1 MKNKLT
7 TIVTAIEFVP
17 DGATVALG
25 GNTLHRGP
33 GAAVHELVRQG
44 KRELEI
50 VKTAG
55 AYDVD
60 LLCAA
65 GCVRAVSAGF
75 IGYETPFGMAQ
86 AYRRAVETGAV
97 EAREHACAT
106 VIAGLRAAIQGVPF
120 MPVAGLQGSDLPRAR
135 GFQRL
140 PDPYSD
146 AEVYVVPVLQ
156 PDVAIIHVQEAD
168 TNGNARIFGTR
179 FEDVLMV
186 QAAKRVIITAE
197 RIVDGEDFSES
208 PESVAIP
215 GFMVD
220 AVVEAPGGAWPFSCT
235 PFYEFDAP
243 YLQSWVEAARSAESA
258 RQFIVDRVLAS
269 ATAGALAAT

>member
-1 MKNKLT
+1 MSDKRATLAE
-7 TIVTAIEFVP
+7 AIATVP
-17 DGATVALG
+17 DGGRIALG

-33 GAAVHELVRQG
+33 GAAVHEIVRQG
-44 KRELEI
+44 KRGLEI

-65 GCVRAVSAGF
+65 GCVAVVSAGF
-75 IGYETPFGMAQ
+75 VGYETPFGMAQ

-120 MPVAGLQGSDLPRAR
+120 MPVAGLQGSDLPAAR

-140 PDPYSD
+140 VDPYSG
-146 AEVYVVPVLQ
+146 AEVYVVPALQ
-156 PDVAIIHVQEAD
+156 PDIAIVHVQEAD
-168 TNGNARIFGTR
+168 ALGNARILGTR

-186 QAAKRVIITAE
+186 QAAERVILTTE
-197 RIVDGEDFSES
+197 RIVDGEDFARS
-208 PESVAIP
+208 PKKGAIP
-215 GFMVD
+215 GFMVE

-235 PFYEFDAP
+235 PFYDYDTN
-243 YLQSWVEAARSAESA
+243 YLATWVEAS
-258 RQFIVDRVLAS
+258 
-269 ATAGALAAT
+269 

>member
-1 MKNKLT
+1 MIDKRTTLT
-7 TIVTAIEFVP
+7 AAIAAIP
-17 DGATVALG
+17 DSARIALG

-65 GCVRAVSAGF
+65 GCVAAVSAGF
-75 IGYETPFGMAQ
+75 IGYETPFGMAP
-86 AYRRAVETGAV
+86 AYRKAVESGHV
-97 EAREHACAT
+97 LAREHACAT

-120 MPVAGLQGSDLPRAR
+120 MPVAGLWGSDLPAAR
-135 GFQRL
+135 GFQAL
-140 PDPYSD
+140 QDPYSG
-146 AEVYVVPVLQ
+146 AEVYVVPALA
-156 PDVAIIHVQEAD
+156 PDVAILHVQEAD
-168 TNGNARIFGTR
+168 SAGNGRIIGTR
-179 FEDVLMV
+179 FEDVLMA
-186 QAAKRVIITAE
+186 QAARRVILTTE
-197 RIVDGEDFSES
+197 RIVDGTTFEQT

-215 GFMVD
+215 EFLVD

-235 PFYEFDAP
+235 PLYEYDGE
-243 YLQSWVEAARSAESA
+243 YLAEWVSVARDPEEARRFIAE
-258 RQFIVDRVLAS
+258 RIV
-269 ATAGALAAT
+269 GQAAAVV